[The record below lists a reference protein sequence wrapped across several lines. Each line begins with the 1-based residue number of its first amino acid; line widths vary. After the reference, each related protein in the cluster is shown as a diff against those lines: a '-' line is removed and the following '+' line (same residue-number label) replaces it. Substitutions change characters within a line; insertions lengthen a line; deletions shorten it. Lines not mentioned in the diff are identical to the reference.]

1 MANTLPIQ
9 KHVVKAF
16 DKDNQFIGYVRKVY
30 ENPTTVI
37 TYIDDNFAYTF
48 NKRRAIAVKRSAD
61 VSVKCDIWRGCEET
75 VLCYTKATGITFQMV
90 PEGE

>member
-61 VSVKCDIWRGCEET
+61 VSVKCDIRRGCEEP